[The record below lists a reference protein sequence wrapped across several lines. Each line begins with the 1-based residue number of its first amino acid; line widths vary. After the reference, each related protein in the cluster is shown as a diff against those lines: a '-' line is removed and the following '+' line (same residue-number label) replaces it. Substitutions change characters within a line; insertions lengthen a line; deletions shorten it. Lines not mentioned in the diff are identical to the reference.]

1 LSGKVVMMKNKS
13 KAMVQHENE
22 DLFENRGLR
31 DYFSYR
37 DLGVATAS
45 NGRIVAQINR
55 ANYKLTDE
63 GELHHHVLAHQMN
76 LVLKGSAIMK
86 FEGIGEVELITGT
99 SFYMPPKIKHTF
111 VSCSENFITME
122 ICTPAD
128 FDTVIDNPKTYS
140 NSTQLQQP
148 FFMQTAE
155 QASFEVKGLRSYLS
169 YRDLGILKETKG
181 AILAHIIRAEEG
193 AYEGSGEWHYHI
205 LDDQFVYVLQGWA
218 KVQFEKQKPIRAKA
232 GTCFYQP
239 SEIKHAFLACSE
251 DFEALEVCL
260 PAEFKTIST

>member
-1 LSGKVVMMKNKS
+1 MTKNKS
-13 KAMVQHENE
+13 RAMIQHENE
-22 DLFENRGLR
+22 FLFENRGLR

-55 ANYKLTDE
+55 VNYKLTEE
-63 GELHHHVLAHQMN
+63 GELHHHVLTHQMN

-86 FEGIGEVELITGT
+86 FEGIGEVEVTTGT
-99 SFYMPPKIKHTF
+99 SFYMPPKIKHSF
-111 VSCSENFITME
+111 VSCSENFVTME
-122 ICTPAD
+122 ICTPAK
-128 FDTVIDNPKTYS
+128 FDTVKDDPKIYS

-148 FFMQTAE
+148 FFFHTSE
-155 QASFEVKGLRSYLS
+155 QSRFEVKGLRSYLS
-169 YRDLGILKETKG
+169 YRDLGIAKETKG
-181 AILAHIIRAEEG
+181 AILAQIIRAEEG
-193 AYEGSGEWHYHI
+193 AYQGSGDWHYHI
-205 LDDQFVYVLQGWA
+205 LDDQFVYVLKGWA
-218 KVQFEKQKPIRAKA
+218 KIQFQEQTPISVKA

-260 PAEFKTIST
+260 PAEFETISI